1 MNLLPGYS
9 IRQGSTLDQALLV
22 KFMQRTYQEQFPA
35 QDFSHLAHTVEQYF
49 CRDTPL
55 WWVDEE
61 VGEVGEVGGE
71 EILHQSP
78 ITHYPLPITHYQ
90 LPITNHQ
97 LPVACLWVGNA
108 IDQVSGDRHP
118 HIFLLYV
125 TPKYRRKGIGK
136 ALMAYLENWAIHKEY
151 RQIGLQVFL
160 SNTTALNLYHQLGY
174 QEQSLWMVKS
184 LELGNRE

>member
-1 MNLLPGYS
+1 VNLLPGYS
-9 IRQGSTLDQALLV
+9 IRQGSTLDKALLV
-22 KFMQRTYQEQFPA
+22 KFMQLTYQEQFPD

-55 WWVDEE
+55 WWVDEDAGDKKE
-61 VGEVGEVGGE
+61 TF
-71 EILHQSP
+71 SP
-78 ITHYPLPITHYQ
+78 I
-90 LPITNHQ
+90 
-97 LPVACLWVGNA
+97 ACVWAGNA

-125 TPKYRRKGIGK
+125 VPKYRHRGIGK
-136 ALMAYLENWAIHKEY
+136 GLMAYMENWATQKGY

-160 SNTTALNLYHQLGY
+160 ANTPALNLYHQLGY

-184 LELGNRE
+184 L